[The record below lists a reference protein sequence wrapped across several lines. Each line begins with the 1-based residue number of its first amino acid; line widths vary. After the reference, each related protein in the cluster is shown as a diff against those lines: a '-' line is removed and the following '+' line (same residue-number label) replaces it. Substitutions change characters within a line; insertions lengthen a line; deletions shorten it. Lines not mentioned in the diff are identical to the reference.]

1 MGEEHNDEVSKD
13 DLWIAQSLGDISNW
27 RKLDDDDRAFLRRKQ
42 GLYALMGW
50 VLAIALVVLSVFILR
65 AGAKAPLLT
74 SGLAIVGAVF
84 PAAGKLTTSPVEY
97 FESCGEKRQAAKL
110 RLLSSY
116 FNAYALLL
124 VIAAFFDFCFAAALG
139 LWK

>member
-84 PAAGKLTTSPVEY
+84 PAAGKL
-97 FESCGEKRQAAKL
+97 CGEKRQAAKL